1 MISVSSPIL
10 SHLASSNRVAQIGLG
25 RAQARLASSGDS
37 LESTRQS
44 GDSGQFSY
52 ATRLSGKTRAS
63 QNHMQ
68 NLQNS
73 TTYVQMQ
80 QAGLEKA
87 RQVLERIS
95 VLASQAADP
104 FLNNSQRASMNDE
117 MDGLKSE
124 LENLR
129 TTDFNGK
136 YLFDDLASLTAKNF
150 SFNDDLKEEVGVT
163 EYSASEDVMYK
174 SGRVILDVNTGIWM
188 ERFEVMQ
195 GSNKLFDSGY
205 WATNGNAYSDDFDR
219 FIIEFSPGKETTLE
233 FQQLDTGQGGGNK
246 NSPSTGEP
254 NNPSSWQS
262 DGTFNNQGF
271 VNATLPGVGTEN
283 REIGAAQLSGVV
295 LGNSDGKS
303 SLITVKI
310 TSPSDNNLFQARAY
324 YEQTGPTN
332 YQTVGQKGSNDAVKL
347 NPVGFGTLTDLGVAT
362 RSDAQKTLSSVLS
375 EIENIGFQLGTIG
388 SNLTLIEEAYNL
400 AGDRVAAGQVSLL
413 RMSENDYTD
422 SSMEVAMK
430 KIRADGNIALL
441 TQAKEMS
448 NKIYDLLW

>member
-1 MISVSSPIL
+1 MISAGSPIL

-87 RQVLERIS
+87 RQVLWKEFPSWPHRQPT
-95 VLASQAADP
+95 L
-104 FLNNSQRASMNDE
+104 LNNSQRTSMNDE

-174 SGRVILDVNTGIWM
+174 SGRVILDVNTGTWM

-195 GSNKLFDSGY
+195 
-205 WATNGNAYSDDFDR
+205 A
-219 FIIEFSPGKETTLE
+219 
-233 FQQLDTGQGGGNK
+233 
-246 NSPSTGEP
+246 
-254 NNPSSWQS
+254 
-262 DGTFNNQGF
+262 
-271 VNATLPGVGTEN
+271 
-283 REIGAAQLSGVV
+283 
-295 LGNSDGKS
+295 
-303 SLITVKI
+303 LIH
-310 TSPSDNNLFQARAY
+310 F
-324 YEQTGPTN
+324 
-332 YQTVGQKGSNDAVKL
+332 
-347 NPVGFGTLTDLGVAT
+347 
-362 RSDAQKTLSSVLS
+362 
-375 EIENIGFQLGTIG
+375 
-388 SNLTLIEEAYNL
+388 
-400 AGDRVAAGQVSLL
+400 
-413 RMSENDYTD
+413 
-422 SSMEVAMK
+422 
-430 KIRADGNIALL
+430 
-441 TQAKEMS
+441 
-448 NKIYDLLW
+448 